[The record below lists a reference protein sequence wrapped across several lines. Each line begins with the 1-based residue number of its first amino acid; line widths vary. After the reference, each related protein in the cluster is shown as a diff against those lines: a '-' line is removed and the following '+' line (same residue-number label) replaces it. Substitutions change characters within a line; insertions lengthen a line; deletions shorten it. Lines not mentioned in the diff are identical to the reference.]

1 MLPPLLGFCIVMFG
15 GMLDFSKCSIPD
27 CQIDRG
33 KQMFPE
39 WVPMGEKIE
48 FGTDDNTIQI
58 TQAYCLKLKDGNVQ
72 H

>member
-27 CQIDRG
+27 CQIDGDKTMR
-33 KQMFPE
+33 PE
-39 WVPMGEKIE
+39 WIPLGEKID
-48 FGTDDNTIQI
+48 FLDGKLPQG
-58 TQAYCLKLKDGNVQ
+58 YCLKLEADPDVQ